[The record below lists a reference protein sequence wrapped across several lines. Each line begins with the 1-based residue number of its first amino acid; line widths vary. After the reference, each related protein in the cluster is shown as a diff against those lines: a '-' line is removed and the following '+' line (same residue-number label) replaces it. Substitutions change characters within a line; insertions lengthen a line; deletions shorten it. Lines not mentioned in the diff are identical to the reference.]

1 MARPKKTINFDYGV
15 IDNAPQGQVHKIGT
29 YATDVGVSG
38 PTMRQRIAE
47 HYGDRVTFIRG
58 RAGGFIVTA
67 QEAPQMDVLEQLD
80 KLTIQVQE
88 DADATTA

>member
-15 IDNAPQGQVHKIGT
+15 IDNAPVGQVHKLGT

-38 PTMRQRIAE
+38 PTMRSRIAE

-58 RAGGFIVTA
+58 RAGGFTV
-67 QEAPQMDVLEQLD
+67 AP
-80 KLTIQVQE
+80 QE
-88 DADATTA
+88 DADAATV